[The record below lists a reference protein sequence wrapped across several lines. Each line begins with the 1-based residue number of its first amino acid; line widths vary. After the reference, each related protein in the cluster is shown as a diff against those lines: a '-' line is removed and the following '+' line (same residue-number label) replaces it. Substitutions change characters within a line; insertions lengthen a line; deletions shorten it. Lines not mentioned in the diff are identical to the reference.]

1 MKSVL
6 GKIYEVVSWFELLFL
21 EKGYLK
27 WMVYLFGFTDQLGSE
42 ERIDALA
49 RRLALPPRYRKRLV
63 EGRRQAFSAAHA
75 VRRKRLKP
83 AEIYLH
89 FNPLPTEVLLYMM
102 ARTED
107 QDLKKA
113 ISVFFTKLK
122 NTEVSLRGR
131 DLQRMGIPAG
141 PVYRRILDALL
152 VAHLDGKVRTRD
164 DEIEFVRSHFLHGQ
178 V

>member
-1 MKSVL
+1 MIRPK
-6 GKIYEVVSWFELLFL
+6 
-21 EKGYLK
+21 
-27 WMVYLFGFTDQLGSE
+27 
-42 ERIDALA
+42 
-49 RRLALPPRYRKRLV
+49 
-63 EGRRQAFSAAHA
+63 H
-75 VRRKRLKP
+75 LKP
-83 AEIYLH
+83 GEIYLH

-107 QDLKKA
+107 QSLKKA

-141 PVYRRILDALL
+141 PLYRAIFDSLL
-152 VAHLDGKVRTRD
+152 LAHLDGKVKTRE
-164 DEIEFVRSHFLHGQ
+164 DEVEFVRTHFLEGR